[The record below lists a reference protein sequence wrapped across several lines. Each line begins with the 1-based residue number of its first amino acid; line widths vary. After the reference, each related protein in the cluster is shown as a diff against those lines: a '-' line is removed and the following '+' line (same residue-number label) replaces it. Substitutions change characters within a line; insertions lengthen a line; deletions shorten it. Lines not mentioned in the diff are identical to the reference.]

1 MGHKIIIQ
9 SQVMDLFLLAITM
22 FFMLA
27 GAYNL
32 FHGRLFDDNIIIKDP
47 IFMPDLEINV
57 V

>member
-9 SQVMDLFLLAITM
+9 SQVMDFLLVAITM

-32 FHGRLFDDNIIIKDP
+32 FHGRLFDDNIIIDP
-47 IFMPDLEINV
+47 IFIPDLEINV
-57 V
+57 A